1 MRNSSPPNPP
11 PGQVPGDEQDP
22 QAVIQGAKGNV
33 LREGVTRA
41 MTRLCKWKSILA
53 FWQLGTRE
61 QDDGEFRAVA
71 DAREQMLIQSV
82 ENRAIIGAL
91 LAKKIITQ
99 AEWCNA
105 LIMEAQQLE
114 KYMENRFPGFRAND
128 QGMEIA
134 PEIAAETKKK
144 FNFPE

>member
-1 MRNSSPPNPP
+1 MRNSSPPNLP
-11 PGQVPGDEQDP
+11 PGQVPGDEDP
-22 QAVIQGAKGNV
+22 EKIIRLTKSGILK
-33 LREGVTRA
+33 EGVQKA
-41 MTRLCKWKSILA
+41 MSRLCKWKSILA

-71 DAREQMLIQSV
+71 DLREQGLVHSV

-105 LIMEAQQLE
+105 LIMEAQALE
-114 KYMENRFPGFRAND
+114 KYMEKRFPGYRAND
-128 QGMEIA
+128 SGMEIA
-134 PEIAAETKKK
+134 PDVAAETRKK
-144 FNFPE
+144 FNFPP